1 MADKDTV
8 SYVCLRVRCRRPCTP
23 YASPITSAHC
33 ALSFGTLDA
42 VRSTTLRSPPSARYG
57 RQRQFS
63 RRQPDDDNLSRTR
76 TAIYRT
82 GHRKRPDDDSDLGR
96 TRTATRHKKRSS
108 SHTADTEKRTIDSR
122 TTSTYI
128 YIYIFLS
135 LILLHII
142 HVPFHVRHLAYCT
155 YIHTF
160 RVFLLYYYS
169 SFKFINCCM
178 VEVPAKC
185 VRIVCICLV

>member
-1 MADKDTV
+1 M
-8 SYVCLRVRCRRPCTP
+8 RCRRPCTP

-57 RQRQFS
+57 RRRQCS
-63 RRQPDDDNLSRTR
+63 RRQPGRRQQLKPYAYSYIPNRTQEAPGR
-76 TAIYRT
+76 RQRLGPYAYSYRT
-82 GHRKRPDDDSDLGR
+82 QEAQLQSYCG
-96 TRTATRHKKRSS
+96 
-108 SHTADTEKRTIDSR
+108 TEKRTIDSR

-128 YIYIFLS
+128 FLS

-142 HVPFHVRHLAYCT
+142 HIPFHVHHLAYCT
-155 YIHTF
+155 CIHTF
-160 RVFLLYYYS
+160 RAFLLYYYS

-178 VEVPAKC
+178 VEVPGKC
-185 VRIVCICLV
+185 CALRVYA